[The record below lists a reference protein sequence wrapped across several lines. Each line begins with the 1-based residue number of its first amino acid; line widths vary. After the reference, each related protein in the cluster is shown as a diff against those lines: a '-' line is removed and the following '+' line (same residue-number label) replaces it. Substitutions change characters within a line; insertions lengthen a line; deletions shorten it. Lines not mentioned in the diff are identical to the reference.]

1 MTAPVATLARIVEA
15 LADQRQ
21 VMRVLTSSPRQRAYQ
36 VGWLADE
43 TAWLDLLR
51 ARDQTSH
58 ADDESLARAICD
70 DVRRCFPEME
80 RSFREL
86 RQRAGRSARTS

>member
-1 MTAPVATLARIVEA
+1 MKRLLAQEGIETQTPREA
-15 LADQRQ
+15 L
-21 VMRVLTSSPRQRAYQ
+21 QRAYQ

-51 ARDQTSH
+51 ACNQTSH
-58 ADDESLARAICD
+58 AYDESLARAICD

-86 RQRAGRSARTS
+86 RQRAARSAGTS